1 MSFELGMLVLR
12 LVVGGLMFGHGA
24 QKLFGWFGG
33 YGLAGVGGFF
43 ESKLRLRPGKPWA
56 FLAGVSEAGGGLL
69 LALGLLTP
77 LGSIGII
84 AAMVMAIILSH
95 WGKLWAQDGGSEYP
109 LVLIAASLAVA
120 LAGPGAWSLDA
131 IFDISLPM
139 PITLIAGLI
148 LALVGV
154 AAGLASRASAEA
166 EPQRDLQR
174 AA

>member
-1 MSFELGMLVLR
+1 MSYELGMLVLR
-12 LVVGGLMFGHGA
+12 LVVGALMFGHGA

-43 ESKLRLRPGKPWA
+43 ESQFRLRPGKFWA

-84 AAMVMAIILSH
+84 AAMVMAIILAHS
-95 WGKLWAQDGGSEYP
+95 KRLWAQDGGSEYL
-109 LVLIAASLAVA
+109 LVLIAASLTVA

-131 IFDISLPM
+131 ALGIALPQ
-139 PITLIAGLI
+139 PDTLIVGLG

-154 AAGLASRASAEA
+154 LVALGTRAPAESESAAE
-166 EPQRDLQR
+166 LQQ

>member
-1 MSFELGMLVLR
+1 MSYELGMLVLR

-33 YGLAGVGGFF
+33 YGLDGVGGFF
-43 ESKLRLRPGKPWA
+43 ESQLRLRPGKFWA

-69 LALGLLTP
+69 VALGLLTP

-84 AAMVMAIILSH
+84 AAMVVAIILSH
-95 WGKLWAQDGGSEYP
+95 WGKLWAQEGGSEYP
-109 LVLIAASLAVA
+109 LVLIAASLTVA

-139 PITLIAGLI
+139 PMTLIAGLI
-148 LALVGV
+148 LTVVGV
-154 AAGLASRASAEA
+154 TVALGSRASAEPEA
-166 EPQRDLQR
+166 QRDLQR

>member
-1 MSFELGMLVLR
+1 MSYELGMLVLR
-12 LVVGGLMFGHGA
+12 LFVGALMFGHGA

-43 ESKLRLRPGKPWA
+43 ESQFRLRPGKFWA

-84 AAMVMAIILSH
+84 AAMLMAIILAH

-109 LVLIAASLAVA
+109 LVLIAASLTVA

-139 PITLIAGLI
+139 PMTIIAGLI
-148 LALVGV
+148 LAIAGVGASLV
-154 AAGLASRASAEA
+154 SRAPA
-166 EPQRDLQR
+166 EPEARRDLQQ